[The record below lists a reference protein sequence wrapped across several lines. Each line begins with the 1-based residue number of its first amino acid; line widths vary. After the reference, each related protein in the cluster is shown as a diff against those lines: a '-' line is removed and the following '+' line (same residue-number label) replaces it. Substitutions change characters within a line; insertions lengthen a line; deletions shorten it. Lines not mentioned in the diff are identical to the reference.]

1 MELHEI
7 DESLGFS
14 RSCVEFWLK
23 CRIFVNSAED
33 QFYLARVG
41 MSTLA
46 KKNITA
52 MYAELVDAP
61 ELFEKPH
68 YWRARLPVFWVDP
81 SMWPMHMVVQ
91 PR

>member
-1 MELHEI
+1 MSATKMVLETANA
-7 DESLGFS
+7 S
-14 RSCVEFWLK
+14 K
-23 CRIFVNSAED
+23 PKMNAED
-33 QFYLARVG
+33 QFYLARVD